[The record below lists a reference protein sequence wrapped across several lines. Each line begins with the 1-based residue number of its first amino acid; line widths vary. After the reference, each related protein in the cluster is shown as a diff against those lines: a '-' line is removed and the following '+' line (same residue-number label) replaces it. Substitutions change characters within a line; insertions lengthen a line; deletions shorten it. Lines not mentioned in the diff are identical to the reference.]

1 MATGIGYKSIMGVGK
16 QSSYRTAVDAT
27 DRALMVSEGIEFD
40 YQQVLHEYLHGGAGV
55 VDSQRVSEPV
65 SGTVEYVVNY
75 SEKSSSSF
83 VSSSLPIALGFGAS
97 AWDSTNNRNKITFAD
112 NLSVNGTFAWDK
124 GQGSDPHEAVGC
136 YVNAMTLA
144 CNAGEAMTLST
155 ELKAY
160 DLKMSS
166 TSNTVAELEALPSDQ
181 PKLCLFS
188 DLVFQVNQQGGAL
201 SSSDNV
207 GISGFTL
214 SLNNTLTDYEQSS
227 PDNSSSHT
235 DAKKTI
241 QPVRNGFR
249 EVTFEFTMPRYESD
263 YFFDR
268 LTADNNLQAV
278 LAFDQPSSTNDFKII
293 IPNMKVESV
302 SASVGGAGVIGQT
315 VSCRC
320 LKKNSASDVAFTDA
334 STDSGEVWIETAD
347 ERTASI
353 I

>member
-16 QSSYRTAVDAT
+16 QSAYRTAVDAT

-75 SEKSSSSF
+75 TEKATKF
-83 VSSSLPIALGFGAS
+83 VSSTLPIALGFGAT
-97 AWDSTNNRNKITFAD
+97 AWDDTNSRNQITLAD
-112 NLSVNGTFAWDK
+112 NIATNGTFAWDK
-124 GQGSDPHEAVGC
+124 GQGTAPWEAVGC
-136 YVNAMTLA
+136 YVNALTLA

-160 DLKMSS
+160 DLVYSN
-166 TSNTVAELEALPSDQ
+166 TSNTTVELAALPSDQ

-188 DLVFQVNQQGGAL
+188 DMVFQVNSQDGAL
-201 SSSDNV
+201 GSSDNI
-207 GISGFTL
+207 GISSFTVNV
-214 SLNNTLTDYEQSS
+214 NNTLTDYEQSS
-227 PDNSSSHT
+227 PDDSSSHT

-249 EVTFEFTMPRYESD
+249 EVTFEFSMPRYESD

-268 LTADNNLQAV
+268 LTADNNLQAI
-278 LAFDQPSSTNDFKII
+278 LAFDQPSSTNDFRIYL
-293 IPNMKVESV
+293 PNFKVESV
-302 SASVGGAGVIGQT
+302 SASVGGSGVIGQT
-315 VSCRC
+315 VTCRC
-320 LKKNSASDVAFTDA
+320 LKKNSASDIAFTDA
-334 STDSGEVWIETAD
+334 STDNGEVWIETAD
-347 ERTASI
+347 ERIASI
-353 I
+353 L

>member
-16 QSSYRTAVDAT
+16 QSAYRTAVDAT

-75 SEKSSSSF
+75 TEKSTKF
-83 VSSSLPIALGFGAS
+83 VSSTLPIALGFGAT
-97 AWDSTNNRNKITFAD
+97 AWDSTNNRNQITLAD
-112 NLSVNGTFAWDK
+112 NLAEYGTFAWDK
-124 GQGSDPHEAVGC
+124 GQGATPWEAVGC
-136 YVNAMTLA
+136 YVNALTLA

-160 DLKMSS
+160 DLVYSS
-166 TSNTVAELEALPSDQ
+166 TSNTTVELAALPSDQ

-188 DLVFQVNQQGGAL
+188 DMVFQVNSQGGAL
-201 SSSDNV
+201 SSSDNI
-207 GISGFTL
+207 GISSFTINV
-214 SLNNTLTDYEQSS
+214 NNTLTDYEQSS
-227 PDNSSSHT
+227 PDDNSSHT

-249 EVTFEFTMPRYESD
+249 EVTFEFSMPRYESD

-278 LAFDQPSSTNDFKII
+278 LAFDQPSSTNDFRIYL
-293 IPNMKVESV
+293 PNFKVESV
-302 SASVGGAGVIGQT
+302 SASVGGSGVIGQT

-320 LKKNSASDVAFTDA
+320 LKKNSASDIAFTDS
-334 STDSGEVWIETAD
+334 STDNGEVWIETAD

-353 I
+353 L

>member
-16 QSSYRTAVDAT
+16 QSAYRTAVDAT

-75 SEKSSSSF
+75 TEKNSSAF
-83 VSSSLPIALGFGAS
+83 VSSTLPIALGFGAT
-97 AWDSTNNRNKITFAD
+97 AWDSSNSRNKITFAD
-112 NLSVNGTFAWDK
+112 NLASMGTFAWDK
-124 GQGSDPHEAVGC
+124 GQGSSPHEAIGC
-136 YVNAMTLA
+136 YVNSMTLG
-144 CNAGEAMTLST
+144 CNAGEALTLST

-166 TSNTVAELEALPSDQ
+166 TQNTVAELNALPSDQ
-181 PKLCLFS
+181 AKLCLFS
-188 DLVFQVNQQGGAL
+188 DMTLRINQQGGAL
-201 SSSDNV
+201 ASGDNV

-214 SLNNTLTDYEQSS
+214 TINNALTDYEQSS
-227 PDNSSSHT
+227 PDNGSSHT
-235 DAKKTI
+235 DSKKSI

-249 EVTFEFTMPRYESD
+249 EVAFEFTMPRYESD

-268 LTADNNLQAV
+268 LTADNNLQASIV
-278 LAFDQPSSTNDFKII
+278 FDDPSSTNELAIFL
-293 IPNMKVESV
+293 PNFKVESV

-315 VSCRC
+315 VSCKA
-320 LKKNSASDVAFTDA
+320 LKRNSASDVKFADN
-334 STDSGEVWIETAD
+334 STDNGEVWIETKD

-353 I
+353 L